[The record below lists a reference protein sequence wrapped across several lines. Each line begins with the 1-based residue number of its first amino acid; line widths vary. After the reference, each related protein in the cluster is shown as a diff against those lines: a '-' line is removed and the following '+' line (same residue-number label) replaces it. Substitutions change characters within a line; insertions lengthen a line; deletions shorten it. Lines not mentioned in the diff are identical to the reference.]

1 MTLKGILAAFA
12 IAAATV
18 AANAHEVA
26 KGPNGG
32 KVVDIAGHHLEFTHT
47 PAELTIYTT
56 DETDKPLATAGG
68 KGRAVIQSAG
78 KTAQLQLAP
87 AEPNKLVAKLDA
99 PLASGAVVVV
109 STTFSDGHTA
119 QARFTID

>member
-1 MTLKGILAAFA
+1 MTLKGILVALA
-12 IAAATV
+12 IGASAV

-47 PAELTIYTT
+47 PSELTIYAT
-56 DETDKPLATAGG
+56 DEADKPIATAGG
-68 KGRAVIQSAG
+68 KGRAVIQSG
-78 KTAQLQLAP
+78 SKTAQLQLAP
-87 AEPNKLVAKLDA
+87 AEPNRLIAKLDA
-99 PLASGAVVVV
+99 PLAKGAIVVV

-119 QARFTID
+119 QARFTVD